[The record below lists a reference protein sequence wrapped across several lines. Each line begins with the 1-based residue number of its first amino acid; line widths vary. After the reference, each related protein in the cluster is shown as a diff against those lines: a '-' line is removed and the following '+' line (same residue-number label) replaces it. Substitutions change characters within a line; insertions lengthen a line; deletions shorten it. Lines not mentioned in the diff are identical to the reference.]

1 MVKQRTIKK
10 IVKARGVGIHSGKL
24 VNLTLIPAEADH
36 GVVFKRLDA
45 GGRQVHAHSA
55 FVNEVVLSTGLESQ
69 GVKVSTIEHLMS
81 ALSALGVD
89 NLLVELDSFEVPI
102 MDGSSAPFVF
112 LVQSAG
118 IEEQEAYKRFIVIKD
133 TIRVENGQ
141 SWAQVSPHHGFKV
154 SLEIDFEHK
163 KIKESGQKL
172 TIDFAE
178 QSYLKEISRART
190 FGYERDVEMLQKQ
203 NLALGA
209 SIDNAIALSDNDILN
224 EDGMRYHNEFV
235 KHKILDIVG
244 DLFYLVEM
252 LLGTMRVIRLAICLM
267 ISCCLQYYL
276 NLMHLKLKLLK
287 RANLQYITTQ
297 KIGKTIYRL

>member
-10 IVKARGVGIHSGKL
+10 TVKARGVGIHSGKL

-45 GGRQVHAHSA
+45 GGRRVHAHSA

-69 GVKVSTIEHLMS
+69 GVKISTIEHLMS

-102 MDGSSAPFVF
+102 MDGSSAPFIF
-112 LVQSAG
+112 LIQSAG
-118 IEEQEAYKRFIVIKD
+118 IQEQDAPKRFIVIKD
-133 TIRVENGQ
+133 IVRVENGA
-141 SWAQVSPHHGFKV
+141 SWAQVSPHNGFMV
-154 SLEIDFEHK
+154 TLEIDFEHK

-190 FGYERDVEMLQKQ
+190 FGFERDVEMLQKQ

-209 SIDNAIALSDNDILN
+209 STVNAIALSDDDILN
-224 EDGMRYHNEFV
+224 EDGMRFHNEFV

-244 DLFYLVEM
+244 DLY
-252 LLGTMRVIRLAICLM
+252 LLGGNLIGHYEGYKTGHMLNDQLLSAILSQPKAFT
-267 ISCCLQYYL
+267 IETFEEKDSPIHYYSEDWQNTL
-276 NLMHLKLKLLK
+276 
-287 RANLQYITTQ
+287 
-297 KIGKTIYRL
+297 

>member
-10 IVKARGVGIHSGKL
+10 TVKARGVGIHSGKL

-69 GVKVSTIEHLMS
+69 GVKISTIEHLMS

-118 IEEQEAYKRFIVIKD
+118 IQEQDAPKRFIVIKD
-133 TIRVENGQ
+133 IVRVENGA
-141 SWAQVSPHHGFKV
+141 SWAQVSPHNGFMV

-178 QSYLKEISRART
+178 QSYLKELSRART
-190 FGYERDVEMLQKQ
+190 FGFERDVEMLQKQ

-209 SIDNAIALSDNDILN
+209 STVNAIALSDDDILN
-224 EDGMRYHNEFV
+224 EDGMRCHNEFV

-244 DLFYLVEM
+244 DLY
-252 LLGTMRVIRLAICLM
+252 LLGGNLIGHYEGFKTGHMLNDQLLSAILSQPNAFT
-267 ISCCLQYYL
+267 IETFEENDSPIHYYSEDWQNTL
-276 NLMHLKLKLLK
+276 
-287 RANLQYITTQ
+287 
-297 KIGKTIYRL
+297 

>member
-10 IVKARGVGIHSGKL
+10 TVKARGVGIHSGKL

-69 GVKVSTIEHLMS
+69 GVKISTIEHLMS
-81 ALSALGVD
+81 ALSALGID

-102 MDGSSAPFVF
+102 MDGSSAPFIF

-118 IEEQEAYKRFIVIKD
+118 IQEQDAPKRFIVIKD
-133 TIRVENGQ
+133 IVRVENGT
-141 SWAQVSPHHGFKV
+141 SWAQVSPHNGFMV

-190 FGYERDVEMLQKQ
+190 FGFERDVEMLQKQ

-209 SIDNAIALSDNDILN
+209 STVNAIALSDDDILN
-224 EDGMRYHNEFV
+224 EDGMRFHNEFV

-244 DLFYLVEM
+244 DLY
-252 LLGTMRVIRLAICLM
+252 LLGGNLIGHYEGYKTGHMLNDQLLSAILSQPKAFT
-267 ISCCLQYYL
+267 IETFEENDSPIHYYSEDWQNTL
-276 NLMHLKLKLLK
+276 
-287 RANLQYITTQ
+287 
-297 KIGKTIYRL
+297 

>member
-10 IVKARGVGIHSGKL
+10 TVKARGVGIHSGKL
-24 VNLTLIPAEADH
+24 VNLTLIPAEPDH

-45 GGRQVHAHSA
+45 GGRMVHAHSA

-69 GVKVSTIEHLMS
+69 GVKVSTIEHLLS
-81 ALSALGVD
+81 ALSALGID

-102 MDGSSAPFVF
+102 MDGSSAPFIF

-118 IEEQEAYKRFIVIKD
+118 IEEQNAHKRFIVIKD
-133 TIRVENGQ
+133 TVRVENGQ
-141 SWAQVSPHHGFKV
+141 SWAQVSPYSGFKV
-154 SLEIDFEHK
+154 TLEIDFEHK

-172 TIDFAE
+172 SIDFAE

-190 FGYERDVEMLQKQ
+190 FGYESDVEMLQKK

-244 DLFYLVEM
+244 DLF
-252 LLGTMRVIRLAICLM
+252 LLGGNIIGSYEGYRTGHMLNDQLLSAIL
-267 ISCCLQYYL
+267 SQP
-276 NLMHLKLKLLK
+276 N
-287 RANLQYITTQ
+287 AF
-297 KIGKTIYRL
+297 KIQTFEDRNSPIHFYSEDWQNDL

>member
-10 IVKARGVGIHSGKL
+10 MVKARGVGIHSGKL

-69 GVKVSTIEHLMS
+69 GVKISTIEHLMS
-81 ALSALGVD
+81 ALSALGID

-102 MDGSSAPFVF
+102 MDGSSAPFIF

-118 IEEQEAYKRFIVIKD
+118 IQEQDTPKRFIVIND
-133 TIRVENGQ
+133 TVRVENGA
-141 SWAQVSPHHGFKV
+141 SWAQVSPHNGFMV
-154 SLEIDFEHK
+154 TLEIDFEHK

-190 FGYERDVEMLQKQ
+190 FGFERDVEMLQKQ

-209 SIDNAIALSDNDILN
+209 STVNAIALSDDDILN
-224 EDGMRYHNEFV
+224 EDGMRFHNEFV

-244 DLFYLVEM
+244 DLY
-252 LLGTMRVIRLAICLM
+252 LLGGNLIGHYEGYKTGHMLNDQLLSAILSQPKAFT
-267 ISCCLQYYL
+267 IETFEETGFPNS
-276 NLMHLKLKLLK
+276 LLF
-287 RANLQYITTQ
+287 
-297 KIGKTIYRL
+297 

>member
-10 IVKARGVGIHSGKL
+10 TVKARGVGIHSGKL

-69 GVKVSTIEHLMS
+69 GVKISTIEHLMS
-81 ALSALGVD
+81 ALSALGID

-102 MDGSSAPFVF
+102 MDGSSAPFIF

-118 IEEQEAYKRFIVIKD
+118 IQEQDTPKRFIVIND
-133 TIRVENGQ
+133 TVRVENGA
-141 SWAQVSPHHGFKV
+141 SWAQVSPHNGFMV
-154 SLEIDFEHK
+154 TLEIDFEHK

-190 FGYERDVEMLQKQ
+190 FGFERDVEMLQKQ

-209 SIDNAIALSDNDILN
+209 STVNAIALSDDDILN
-224 EDGMRYHNEFV
+224 EDGMRFHNEFV

-244 DLFYLVEM
+244 DLY
-252 LLGTMRVIRLAICLM
+252 LLGGNLIGHYEGYKTGHMLNDQLLSAILSQPKAFT
-267 ISCCLQYYL
+267 IETFEEKDSPIHYYSEDWQNTL
-276 NLMHLKLKLLK
+276 
-287 RANLQYITTQ
+287 
-297 KIGKTIYRL
+297 